1 VRPINS
7 VICIKPVP
15 DGRYWDKLYLDPA
28 TKALHREGIPI
39 VINPLD
45 KNAIEEALRIREA
58 RGGKVTVISMGPP
71 NTDDILRSAFA
82 LGVDEAFL
90 LTDRVFGGAD
100 TWATAYVLA
109 AGIKKLGQVDLV
121 MLGNE
126 SLDGSTGQV
135 GPQVAEFLGMPNISH
150 ASEIRFVDDN
160 TIQVKSIIEMGYMK
174 VETHLPAV
182 VTVTADINTV
192 RIPTVWG
199 AIWATEKKPQSL
211 TNKEVA
217 ADTTKIGSAGS
228 PTVVA
233 QINTIDT
240 KRKSE
245 VIKGSPAEIARQLV
259 QKLTADGVLPEK

>member
-1 VRPINS
+1 
-7 VICIKPVP
+7 
-15 DGRYWDKLYLDPA
+15 
-28 TKALHREGIPI
+28 
-39 VINPLD
+39 
-45 KNAIEEALRIREA
+45 
-58 RGGKVTVISMGPP
+58 
-71 NTDDILRSAFA
+71 
-82 LGVDEAFL
+82 
-90 LTDRVFGGAD
+90 
-100 TWATAYVLA
+100 
-109 AGIKKLGQVDLV
+109 
-121 MLGNE
+121 
-126 SLDGSTGQV
+126 
-135 GPQVAEFLGMPNISH
+135 MPNISH